1 MEYLTHYIYISR
13 LLYIWSLRTQ
23 IKQHCH
29 WLKEVSF
36 WDWSI
41 LSILDL
47 IWNRYLQEFSL
58 QFLQSFNILAQKY
71 SLSVDI
77 KYVCFCQ

>member
-13 LLYIWSLRTQ
+13 LLCIWSLRTW

-47 IWNRYLQEFSL
+47 I
-58 QFLQSFNILAQKY
+58 
-71 SLSVDI
+71 
-77 KYVCFCQ
+77 